1 MNGLSI
7 HISIALICMYNERY
21 HSIFQRQSVPMLGK
35 KNVHAVAFSMIT
47 GFDVIELH
55 PLKSDFNHLYA

>member
-7 HISIALICMYNERY
+7 HISIALICMKGITASFSY
-21 HSIFQRQSVPMLGK
+21 SLSQCWAK